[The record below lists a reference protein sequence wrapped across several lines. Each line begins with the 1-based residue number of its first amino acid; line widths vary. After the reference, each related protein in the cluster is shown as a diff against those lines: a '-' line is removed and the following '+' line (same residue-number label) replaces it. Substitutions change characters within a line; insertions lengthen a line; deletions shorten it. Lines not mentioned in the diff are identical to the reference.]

1 MAPKSLADLDW
12 KALLTQSVHPSP
24 VAWEDQV
31 LYFLLPDRF
40 SDGNERD
47 YVDIAGNPVTIGTTP
62 EFDRNKD
69 FGNAIQTPGD
79 GQKWSDAGGVFVGGK
94 LTGIT
99 SKLGYLRR
107 MGVTAIWVG
116 PIFKQ
121 VAFQETYQVT
131 AFRAF
136 LMSTR
141 ISGPPQIC
149 RLW

>member
-1 MAPKSLADLDW
+1 MAAKSLGDLDW
-12 KALLTQSVHPSP
+12 KTLLTQSFHPPP

-40 SDGNERD
+40 SDGSERD
-47 YVDIAGNPVTIGTTP
+47 YLDIAGNPVTTGATP
-62 EFDRNKD
+62 KFDRSKD

-79 GQKWSDAGGVFVGGK
+79 AQKWSDAGGVFVGGK

-116 PIFKQ
+116 PIFSRWRFRKP
-121 VAFQETYQVT
+121 TTVT

-149 RLW
+149 R